1 MKTVV
6 MSLAV
11 VLALVLVAPAM
22 SASRDPRV
30 PALQKQVKAL
40 RGEVAS
46 LSSQVGSLSSQVTS
60 LSATVNSVKGVITR
74 DEDINTCLFIHQGHF
89 NNAVV
94 NVFAAMLGNPQVA
107 DTTPSDNGACARV
120 GLTPPA
126 RRVANSSPFASVTY
140 WDAVVAQDIR

>member
-1 MKTVV
+1 
-6 MSLAV
+6 MSFAV
-11 VLALVLVAPAM
+11 VLALVLVPPAM

-30 PALQKQVKAL
+30 PALQRQVKAL
-40 RGEVAS
+40 QAEVAS
-46 LSSQVGSLSSQVTS
+46 LSSQVGS

-74 DEDINTCLFIHQGHF
+74 DEDINTCLFMHQGHF
-89 NNAVV
+89 NNAVI

-126 RRVANSSPFASVTY
+126 RRVASSSPFASVTY
-140 WDAVVAQDIR
+140 WDAVVAEDLR